1 MHISYLPLHPIH
13 PCSDQLRQRLVRMS
27 VRHHE
32 QLFSYQQREF
42 QLTQSLKE
50 CSMALE
56 ESINVMKRHRPNTPS
71 TSTTSSNGHNSDL
84 SSVLVIPQPLVDAS
98 MKFAMMTSSIA
109 PPEGGFGGGGAATTG
124 GAGYH

>member
-1 MHISYLPLHPIH
+1 
-13 PCSDQLRQRLVRMS
+13 
-27 VRHHE
+27 
-32 QLFSYQQREF
+32 
-42 QLTQSLKE
+42 
-50 CSMALE
+50 MALE

-71 TSTTSSNGHNSDL
+71 TSTTSSNGHNSDP
-84 SSVLVIPQPLVDAS
+84 SGALVIPQPLVDAS